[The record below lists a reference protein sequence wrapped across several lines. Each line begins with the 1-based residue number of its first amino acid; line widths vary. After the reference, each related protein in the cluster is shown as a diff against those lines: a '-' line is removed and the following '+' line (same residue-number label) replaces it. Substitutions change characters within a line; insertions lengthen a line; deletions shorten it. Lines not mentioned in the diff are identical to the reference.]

1 MAVRWRIAIL
11 LAVITTINY
20 VDRSVFGV
28 VAPVIR
34 ELFAIGDADYG
45 VITAGFLFAYGIGQ
59 LLAGPVIDRLGT
71 KRAFGLAALLWS
83 LSTMLHALGR
93 GLWSFFALRVTLGL
107 TEAANFP
114 AATKAVAQW
123 FPAKERSTAVGIFML
138 GAGLGAIVTPP
149 LTVFIMQTLSWEWAF
164 IIPGGLGLAWVALW
178 QRWFHLPEQHPTI
191 AATERQMILAG
202 RSEQTTTEHWTSLL
216 RHREFWGLLAARA
229 VSDFPFYFF
238 LFWLPQ
244 YLIDARGFDLRD
256 IAMFVW
262 LPWVAAD
269 LGALTGGWMSSR
281 LVALGKSIDFARKAV
296 IWLGAALVLVT
307 IPAVM
312 VQSAHVALAL
322 ICFGLFAIQVKGSVF
337 FTLPTDL
344 FPAAKVATV
353 WGVFGAVGSLGGS
366 VLGIIAGNMIE
377 TSGYTNVF
385 LMIAS
390 LHLVSAAVL
399 QIFVPKIRQ
408 TNRRPPGPSSASD

>member
-1 MAVRWRIAIL
+1 MAIRWRIAIL

-20 VDRSVFGV
+20 IDRSVFGV

-34 ELFAIGDADYG
+34 EVFSIGDADYG
-45 VITAGFLFAYGIGQ
+45 LITSGFLFAYGMGQ
-59 LLAGPVIDRLGT
+59 LVSGPLIDRLGT

-93 GLWSFFALRVTLGL
+93 GLWSFFALRVTLGI

-123 FPAKERSTAVGIFML
+123 FPARERSTAVGVFML
-138 GAGLGAIVTPP
+138 GAGAGAIITPP
-149 LTVFIMQTLSWEWAF
+149 LTVWIMETLGWRWAF
-164 IIPGGLGLAWVALW
+164 IIPGALGLFWVILW
-178 QRWFHLPEQHPTI
+178 QRWFHQPEEHPTI
-191 AATERQMILAG
+191 GSDERDMILAE
-202 RSEQTTTEHWTSLL
+202 RSGQIAKESWVSLL
-216 RHREFWGLLAARA
+216 RHKEFYGLMLARV

-244 YLIDARGFDLRD
+244 YLIDARGFDLRG
-256 IAMFVW
+256 IAMFAW

-269 LGALTGGWMSSR
+269 LGALTGGGLSSW
-281 LVALGKSIDFARKAV
+281 LVARGRTINFARKAV
-296 IWLGAALVLVT
+296 IWLGATMVLVT
-307 IPAVM
+307 IPAVQ
-312 VQSAHVALAL
+312 VESAYLALAL
-322 ICFGLFAIQVKGSVF
+322 ICFGLFAIQIKGSVF

-366 VLGIIAGNMIE
+366 VLGIIAGNMIA
-377 TSGYTNVF
+377 TSGYTSVF
-385 LMIAS
+385 IMIAF
-390 LHLVSAAVL
+390 LHLVSATLL
-399 QIFVPKIRQ
+399 QLFVPNIRQ
-408 TNRRPPGPSSASD
+408 LET